1 MVECSH
7 APRQRSTGCSARRR
21 RGPSKKIPVPP
32 PHRHGESN
40 PDPWRQS
47 RQGCPASGRK
57 RIIAM
62 RERNKS
68 KAMRARKPGSEV
80 ERPAR
85 AQGGWGDKRT
95 AECMYVRRGFLR
107 DSRSSQ
113 GLEVPKFHL
122 AHPTPFGQVLR
133 YEKTQGWCPAARGAS
148 AFVSRY
154 RMGII

>member
-1 MVECSH
+1 MPRGNA
-7 APRQRSTGCSARRR
+7 APDVVLDDDGGPLRRFRSRRR
-21 RGPSKKIPVPP
+21 TATGNRTPTPG
-32 PHRHGESN
+32 GL
-40 PDPWRQS
+40 
-47 RQGCPASGRK
+47 GCPASGRK

-62 RERNKS
+62 RERKKS